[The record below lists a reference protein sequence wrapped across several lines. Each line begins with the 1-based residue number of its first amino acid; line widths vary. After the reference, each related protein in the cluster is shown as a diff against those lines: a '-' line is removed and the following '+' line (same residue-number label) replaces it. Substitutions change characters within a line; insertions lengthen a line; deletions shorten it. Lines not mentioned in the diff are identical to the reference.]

1 MRRGAAQQRMNNMNQ
16 KQLADHYCIS
26 KAAVCKWSAEKRHR
40 KSVEALADYNAATG
54 AVVAEL
60 QRLAYLYNCQQY
72 RGESI
77 VGMCYV
83 SVANLLVNVAL
94 FDMTNPSMEPFESYS
109 AVLDNQEQ
117 LNQLLVTME
126 KLVYGKA

>member
-1 MRRGAAQQRMNNMNQ
+1 MNQ
-16 KQLADHYCIS
+16 KQLADHYGIS
-26 KAAVCKWSAEKRHR
+26 KAAVSHWSESKRHR
-40 KSVEALADYNAATG
+40 KTVEALAGYNPVTG

-72 RGESI
+72 RGERI

-94 FDMTNPSMEPFESYS
+94 FDMTNPSMDPFESHS
-109 AVLDNQEQ
+109 AELDSQEQ
-117 LNQLLVTME
+117 LNQLLATMDQ
-126 KLVYGKA
+126 LVYGAQKSE